1 MGPEKQDFGVHKG
14 FLCQRSKFFQ
24 AAFNGFFAEASKG
37 TIELLEE
44 DSAIFD
50 IVVIWLYEG
59 QLTEPQNGEDV
70 KCQVTQLI
78 DIFIFG
84 DKFGIRDLCNAAVD
98 RTTDLYE
105 KENGVTVSQI
115 DRIYMGTMPNSHLR
129 RITVATYLQHP
140 STTFDLFYDKHT
152 EAFLACSE
160 FLLDLAKAYSKNR
173 KTPTTPQRI
182 ENRCDYHEHAEGE
195 GKCT

>member
-14 FLCQRSKFFQ
+14 LLCQRSKFFQ
-24 AAFNGFFAEASKG
+24 AAFIGSFAETSKG
-37 TIELLEE
+37 TIELPEE

-50 IVVIWLYEG
+50 IVLIWLYKG
-59 QLTEPQNGEDV
+59 QLTEPQDGEDV
-70 KCQVTQLI
+70 KCHVIQLI

-98 RTTDLYE
+98 RIIDLYE
-105 KENGVTVSQI
+105 KENGVTASQI
-115 DRIYMGTMPNSHLR
+115 DRIYMGTPPNSHLR
-129 RITVATYLQHP
+129 RITVATYVQHP
-140 STTFDLFYDKHT
+140 STTFDLFNDKHS
-152 EAFLACSE
+152 EAFLACPE